1 MIEKNAGNDGEKAF
15 NQTLKRMLETPPKPH
30 VKDSETES
38 HQKKKPGGNPAKNN
52 RPED

>member
-1 MIEKNAGNDGEKAF
+1 MTTERLTQADERRF
-15 NQTLKRMLETPPKPH
+15 NETLKRMLETPPKPN

-38 HQKKKPGGNPAKNN
+38 DQKKKPGGNPAKNN